1 VGDDINTAALEIDS
15 PGRDRRGR
23 GERSSPVGMA
33 AVRDAVETGFTC
45 WRRKE
50 RGQHRHRQ

>member
-1 VGDDINTAALEIDS
+1 VGDEINTAALEIDS